1 MPQVKS
7 ERRGGLAQ
15 DGRCLSTP
23 LVPSWTAALSLL
35 VGPRA
40 LAPLPMVRNTLTG
53 HSMAHKE
60 KSKGPSKAK
69 MLKKLHSSVRGSVA
83 SSMAHIQEHALPP
96 GVLPLPPPAAEK
108 RVIGRAVVLAHGA
121 GGSSSHSSMKAW
133 KARLQPLC
141 DDVLMVDFPR
151 PHQLSTQLAAF
162 TDAIRRAL
170 KMGHK
175 RVVLVGV
182 GMGARIALTLLS
194 GVTDEEEQP
203 PTAPPTEPP
212 PAPPLPAKLRD
223 SVVGVVA
230 LGYPLMR
237 IGSAAARDAPLR
249 ALGADSPPVLL
260 VSGSKDA
267 HMDLTKLEAARA
279 ATPARTAVHIAEGA
293 DGSLRVP
300 GGEQLGRAAADAV
313 DAAMGSFVGEAMG
326 EAKDVCTEI
335 WVETEAAKKA
345 KKRAKRLAEEAAE
358 EARAAKAARA
368 AAKAALA
375 NPAPTAVDAAASAP
389 AASSSAAALS
399 SEAAASTNASTEPA
413 PEWLELSGCGST
425 AVNGRYELDG
435 SRDGAPSYRQKAG
448 EGDGA
453 RFTIERDSA
462 PGQATQ
468 WCLCV
473 DYGYASWCFIDADTS
488 LPPSSGWSVGDS
500 CEGPPP
506 SLSAC
511 PEAAQQLPAPPEPI
525 SQPADDDMSDGE
537 EDVGEARADRPRKV
551 QRRRA
556 ALASKGGRMLSRG
569 HKKKMRSQRRF

>member
-1 MPQVKS
+1 
-7 ERRGGLAQ
+7 
-15 DGRCLSTP
+15 
-23 LVPSWTAALSLL
+23 
-35 VGPRA
+35 
-40 LAPLPMVRNTLTG
+40 
-53 HSMAHKE
+53 
-60 KSKGPSKAK
+60 
-69 MLKKLHSSVRGSVA
+69 
-83 SSMAHIQEHALPP
+83 
-96 GVLPLPPPAAEK
+96 
-108 RVIGRAVVLAHGA
+108 
-121 GGSSSHSSMKAW
+121 
-133 KARLQPLC
+133 
-141 DDVLMVDFPR
+141 
-151 PHQLSTQLAAF
+151 
-162 TDAIRRAL
+162 
-170 KMGHK
+170 
-175 RVVLVGV
+175 
-182 GMGARIALTLLS
+182 
-194 GVTDEEEQP
+194 
-203 PTAPPTEPP
+203 
-212 PAPPLPAKLRD
+212 
-223 SVVGVVA
+223 
-230 LGYPLMR
+230 
-237 IGSAAARDAPLR
+237 
-249 ALGADSPPVLL
+249 
-260 VSGSKDA
+260 
-267 HMDLTKLEAARA
+267 MDLTKLEAARA

-375 NPAPTAVDAAASAP
+375 NPAPTAVDAAA
-389 AASSSAAALS
+389 ASSSAEALS

-473 DYGYASWCFIDADTS
+473 DYGYDSWCFIDADTS